1 MTVPASINA
10 SKTNLAE
17 FASQVRPS
25 LPSLHPTLT
34 LTRLQMT
41 CFFWF
46 ESTELLNSIAEC
58 NPPASPSSPLRPL
71 ARHAVSPVDFM
82 RWVATV
88 LSTTQV
94 SLNVVL
100 LALLFVH
107 RLKRLNPTVQGR
119 PGSQYRLFT
128 VALMLGNKCVFFR
141 SLACSLPH

>member
-1 MTVPASINA
+1 
-10 SKTNLAE
+10 
-17 FASQVRPS
+17 
-25 LPSLHPTLT
+25 
-34 LTRLQMT
+34 MT

-46 ESTELLNSIAEC
+46 ESTELLNSIAES

-94 SLNVVL
+94 SQNVVL

-128 VALMLGNKCVFFR
+128 VALMLGNKCAFPSALGLSNNNLTVALPPR
-141 SLACSLPH
+141 SGRQHLHQQDMGRSVGHQCAGNPRDGS